1 MSAMR
6 EAFAKLGIEPQQPA
20 RAEPKRAPLAADFK
34 MMTGVQIEATVR
46 DLEHDVRRI
55 DADLEEDL
63 ADGTSERGEA
73 WRAAAAYART
83 KRQDLIAAAKR
94 EIERRRT
101 AMPDAERERRRAAV
115 AAALQIQEQQRRRDA
130 EAAAAAKAAEEA
142 AEAERRRAEAAA
154 AAAEAKA
161 AEDAAEAARRSS
173 PKLLRHE
180 DHLRRL
186 ALETA
191 LAEQKART
199 READWAAAREQRM
212 AAWERRQ
219 ARRARLFLLAAKRAL
234 SEVEWARVWAAAR
247 ERFPDAPEWGSM
259 RPPGSASARPPAFKA
274 PARATTHNF
283 RAFPHLQHGAV

>member
-20 RAEPKRAPLAADFK
+20 RAEPKHPSPADLK
-34 MMTGVQIEATVR
+34 AMTGARLEFLIR
-46 DLEHDVRRI
+46 DLEADARRI
-55 DADLEEDL
+55 TGDLEKDL

-73 WRAAAAYART
+73 WRRAAEYART
-83 KRQDLIAAAKR
+83 KRQEMIAAAKK
-94 EIERRRT
+94 ELERRRA
-101 AMPDAERERRRAAV
+101 AMPDAERERRHAAV
-115 AAALQIQEQQRRRDA
+115 AAALQEQRRRDA

-142 AEAERRRAEAAA
+142 AEAERRRAEEA

-161 AEDAAEAARRSS
+161 AEDAAEAARRTS

-199 READWAAAREQRM
+199 READWAAAREQRL

-219 ARRARLFLLAAKRAL
+219 AQRARMFLLAARRAL
-234 SEVEWARVWAAAR
+234 PETELARAWAAAR
-247 ERFPDAPEWGSM
+247 ARFPDAPEW
-259 RPPGSASARPPAFKA
+259 RVDETDWER
-274 PARATTHNF
+274 
-283 RAFPHLQHGAV
+283 